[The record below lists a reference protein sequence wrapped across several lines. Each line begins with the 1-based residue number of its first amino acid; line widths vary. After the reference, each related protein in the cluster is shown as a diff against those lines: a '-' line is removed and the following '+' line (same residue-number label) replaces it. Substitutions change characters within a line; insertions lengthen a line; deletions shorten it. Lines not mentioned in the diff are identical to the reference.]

1 MVVYASDTRGAF
13 TRMVRLDSGV
23 QDRFGEAM
31 LKWEMSSRSFLD
43 VADGQLG
50 QSTGLDPLQSL
61 GNHHP

>member
-1 MVVYASDTRGAF
+1 
-13 TRMVRLDSGV
+13 MVRLDSGV

-31 LKWEMSSRSFLD
+31 LKWEMSSRSFMD